1 MNLTETRR
9 MGKELYEKLH
19 LPTYPVAITY
29 IKSED
34 EIPADAM
41 RPSAMGQ
48 KMCIC
53 QTFTSAR
60 AWGAQVAITA
70 DDNFCV
76 PSSAG
81 HKWVDV
87 TDEEFI
93 QSQVTQGWH
102 KNRGAEANRIGL
114 YNSLFAGPAGE
125 AALAKTK
132 GRIGLVCSPVHTA
145 VLEPDTV
152 LVFGNGIHIT
162 HIIQALCYDYIF
174 PVFSA
179 FEGFGESCLKGGL
192 LPYITGRPQVVI
204 PGMGD
209 RAFAAITPDEIGV
222 GMPAALLPGVLE
234 NLFKTGGAMNI
245 GMPFKTM
252 MPTGLTENITP
263 GFAWLKQVV
272 ENKKNKPAGKQQ

>member
-1 MNLTETRR
+1 MNLNDLRR

-34 EIPADAM
+34 EIPVKTM

-48 KMCIC
+48 KMSIC
-53 QTFTSAR
+53 QTFTYAR
-60 AWGAQVAITA
+60 AWGSHVAITA

-87 TDEEFI
+87 TDEELI

-102 KNRGAEANRIGL
+102 KNREAENNRIAL
-114 YNSLFAGPAGE
+114 YNSLFSGPDGE
-125 AALAKTK
+125 AALTKAKS
-132 GRIGLVCSPVHTA
+132 RIGLVCSPVHEA
-145 VLEPDTV
+145 ILQPDTI
-152 LVFGNGIHIT
+152 LVFGNGVHIT
-162 HIIQALCYDYIF
+162 HIIHALCYDYIF
-174 PVFSA
+174 PIFSF

-192 LPYITGRPQVVI
+192 LPFLTGRPQVVI

-209 RAFAAITPDEIGV
+209 RAFAGITPDEIAV
-222 GMPAALLPGVLE
+222 GMPAAMLPEMME
-234 NLFKTGGAMNI
+234 NLFKTGGPMNI

-252 MPTGLTENITP
+252 MPTGLTEAITP

-272 ENKKNKPAGKQQ
+272 DNKKSKPSGKKK